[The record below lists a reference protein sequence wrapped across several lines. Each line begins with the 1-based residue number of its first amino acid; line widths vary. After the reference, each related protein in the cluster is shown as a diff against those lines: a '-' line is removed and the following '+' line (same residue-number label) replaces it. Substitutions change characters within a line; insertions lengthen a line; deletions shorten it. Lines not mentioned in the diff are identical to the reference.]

1 MIVPN
6 PEQRSWEE
14 ASGNVRD
21 KMTGDQRFVVARKQE
36 GRGVSGAQRSRPR
49 RNATPARI
57 NRSRDPGEFIR
68 FVAASL
74 KAARVSFA
82 SRSLRGAGGRT
93 RRPPCVYTLERTA
106 YRHRGEQRKKK
117 PRKPEEK
124 TERTFERR
132 TNRDTWLRIR
142 SAEEKSPLD
151 SSLFDSSSL
160 SCPFFLSIASL
171 LSFFLLRRR
180 PRDESRRR
188 LDNGESHLD
197 KKRGRDHWKCSNPG
211 GGSPLSRT
219 LGSVPRRAA
228 TLARAPTPITSI

>member
-21 KMTGDQRFVVARKQE
+21 KMTRDQRFVVARKQE
-36 GRGVSGAQRSRPR
+36 GRGVSGARRSRPR

-82 SRSLRGAGGRT
+82 SRSLRGAGG
-93 RRPPCVYTLERTA
+93 
-106 YRHRGEQRKKK
+106 Q
-117 PRKPEEK
+117 
-124 TERTFERR
+124 
-132 TNRDTWLRIR
+132 
-142 SAEEKSPLD
+142 
-151 SSLFDSSSL
+151 
-160 SCPFFLSIASL
+160 
-171 LSFFLLRRR
+171 RRR

-188 LDNGESHLD
+188 LDNGQSHLD

-211 GGSPLSRT
+211 RGPH
-219 LGSVPRRAA
+219 
-228 TLARAPTPITSI
+228 